1 MQQTKPQGGS
11 ERAAVR
17 LRMWPRPR
25 RCSRKGDRPELILA
39 DPTKLESIDVFESTF
54 PVAMDLEA
62 AIDAAEDA
70 GPRFGDGLRYM
81 LRSNRFELPS
91 QLVFFNPSI
100 PQRHPSCSFM
110 G

>member
-1 MQQTKPQGGS
+1 MFQVSGEG
-11 ERAAVR
+11 
-17 LRMWPRPR
+17 
-25 RCSRKGDRPELILA
+25 KGDRPELILA
-39 DPTKLESIDVFESTF
+39 DPTKLESIHVFESTF

-91 QLVFFNPSI
+91 QLVFSTFRS
-100 PQRHPSCSFM
+100 RKDTRRAHSWVDVHTAHVEAGS
-110 G
+110 